1 MVNCVKTHDQVLE
14 RKYKNSYYSIFKPV
28 SHNTIRD
35 KINVGMAEKH
45 ANYTKDITLGVK
57 R

>member
-1 MVNCVKTHDQVLE
+1 MT
-14 RKYKNSYYSIFKPV
+14 KYWKENTKIVIIFKPV

-35 KINVGMAEKH
+35 KINVRMAEKH